1 MIIVLAEIHKKS
13 DAQKIAKA
21 LLKQRIIACYSIW
34 PVESAYWWK
43 GKILD
48 DKGTLMMLKTKEQL
62 FARVEEYIKK
72 HSGYEVP
79 EVIGIKA
86 DRVNQTYL
94 DWINSETK

>member
-1 MIIVLAEIHKKS
+1 MILIFAEIHKKS
-13 DAQKIAKA
+13 DALRIAKA
-21 LLKQRIIACYSIW
+21 LLKNRLIACYSLW

-48 DKGTLMMLKTKEQL
+48 DKGTLMMLKTKDGNFKKIET
-62 FARVEEYIKK
+62 YIKK

-86 DRVNQTYL
+86 DKVNQPYL
-94 DWINSETK
+94 DWLNEETQ